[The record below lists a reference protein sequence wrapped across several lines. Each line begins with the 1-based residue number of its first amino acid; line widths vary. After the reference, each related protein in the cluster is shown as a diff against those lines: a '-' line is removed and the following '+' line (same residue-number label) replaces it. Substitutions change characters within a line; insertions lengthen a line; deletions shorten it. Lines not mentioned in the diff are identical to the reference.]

1 MDTEGKL
8 IRLNNRFPELY
19 QVLREL
25 ANEEKGGADPA
36 RGEAQPGGFS
46 RRENVRGYTWSRA

>member
-8 IRLNNRFPELY
+8 IRLNNRFPEFY

-25 ANEEKGGADPA
+25 ASEEKGGAEADPA
-36 RGEAQPGGFS
+36 RG
-46 RRENVRGYTWSRA
+46 